1 MGLNVNVL
9 RRFMLPQD
17 IKKKEENNKESGG
30 GINTKQPQNPPSSAE
45 LELIKQNLNTLTY
58 FEVYNHITSQL
69 GDFYSETLAKM
80 TGTEVLNKRMFSSL
94 YNTTLNNVIKE
105 ALEKAQAGEELDYIQ
120 LAQSVKDKI
129 TSELEACNYDSVQY
143 TKNQIDKNINETY
156 SVFKE

>member
-30 GINTKQPQNPPSSAE
+30 GINTKQPQNPPSLTE
-45 LELIKQNLNTLTY
+45 LERIEQLTNTLTY
-58 FEVYNHITSQL
+58 FEVYDRITSQL

-80 TGTEVLNKRMFSSL
+80 TGPEVLNKRMFSSL
-94 YNTTLNNVIKE
+94 YNTTLNNVVKE

-143 TKNQIDKNINETY
+143 TKNQIDKNINETH
-156 SVFKE
+156 SLFNE